1 MSSDKE
7 RFFPQFPPQWAL
19 WLKAFELLGKHGASV
34 HEINHGKTLSMLNI
48 NYPSGDRQTVGY
60 FRIPLLE
67 GYIYWEIADKSAW
80 STIFTAFRTR
90 KYSLQ
95 ALKLLVKNSVNISR
109 IFDDGRSP
117 LHLAVELAD
126 NVEVLEYLCSEGCL
140 DDLDRQDECG

>member
-1 MSSDKE
+1 M
-7 RFFPQFPPQWAL
+7 
-19 WLKAFELLGKHGASV
+19 

-60 FRIPLLE
+60 FRIPLIE

-95 ALKLLVKNSVNISR
+95 ALKLLVKNGVNISR